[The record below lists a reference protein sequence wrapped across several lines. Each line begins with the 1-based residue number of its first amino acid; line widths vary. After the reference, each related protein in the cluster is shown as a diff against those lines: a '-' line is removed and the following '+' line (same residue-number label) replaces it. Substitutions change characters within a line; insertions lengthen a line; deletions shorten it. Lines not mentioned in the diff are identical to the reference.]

1 MCDEY
6 KYMMTMVITGSK
18 MRSWRKWVVSA
29 AMLAVILPQVATA
42 QTNVVIRGQTVN
54 CADKE
59 IGLYTY
65 SDQLSRQEVLL
76 DNYMIDSTQS
86 FELHTYINYPTLVF
100 VQIENYS
107 QSFYIEPGRTYDVY
121 IPRFNWNLDE
131 TMNVYLAPE
140 ALTVEFMNVKS
151 DELNLKISRLDEYV
165 DSFVQANIYYFDHK
179 FRPQS
184 RYFDTLMA
192 GVDANFP
199 QSENEFFNRYKL
211 YTLAQMR
218 YQMRFESRRKI
229 INQYIANQPI
239 LYYDDSYM
247 SLFFSLFENSISKGT
262 DKISLRRL
270 VDWVDHC
277 ATDRLLD
284 SLGLDPLLRNE
295 QVREL
300 AALQAMKEAY
310 YNPAYRRDN
319 VVCMVERLG
328 AETKF
333 PDHRKLA
340 QNLLLSF
347 RKMEKGFEVPDF
359 ALQDVDKNMVSL
371 DSFRGKWVYLSFI
384 RVGDPNSLAEIRT
397 LAHFRDSVYSRSDN
411 VEFVTIVCDR
421 EFQKMYHFLKNSPHG
436 NRYRWTWLHFGGNFK
451 LLEHFGVVS
460 YPTFLLINPE
470 GQLHYTVTPPPAS
483 GILLHGPWEPR
494 RQEQP
499 SGTPFY
505 LQH

>member
-1 MCDEY
+1 MNDCDKQGLLRCKIALLCLMAAVVCPMC
-6 KYMMTMVITGSK
+6 
-18 MRSWRKWVVSA
+18 A
-29 AMLAVILPQVATA
+29 AA
-42 QTNVVIRGQTVN
+42 QHNVTLRGQTVN
-54 CADKE
+54 CANKE
-59 IGLYTY
+59 VGLYTY
-65 SDQLSRQEVLL
+65 SDQLSQQEVLL
-76 DNYMIDSTQS
+76 DEAMIDSSQV
-86 FELHTYINYPTLVF
+86 FELKTYINYPMLVF

-107 QSFYIEPGRTYDVY
+107 QSFFIEPGHTYNIY
-121 IPRFNWNLDE
+121 IPRFDWNMDE
-131 TMNVYLAPE
+131 QRNVYLDPE
-140 ALTVEFMNVKS
+140 ALTLEFMNVPPT
-151 DELNLKISRLDEYV
+151 ELNLQVGRLDEFV
-165 DSFVQANIYYFDHK
+165 DSFVQANRYYLDNR

-184 RYFDTLMA
+184 RYFDSLTA
-192 GVDANFP
+192 AVDARFP
-199 QSENEFFNRYKL
+199 LSDNEFFNRYKT
-211 YTLAQMR
+211 YTLAQMA
-218 YQMRFESRRKI
+218 YQMRFVSRGKTIAR
-229 INQYIANQPI
+229 YITDKPI

-262 DKISLRRL
+262 DRVPLRRI
-270 VDWVDHC
+270 VSWVDHC
-277 ATDRLLD
+277 DSERLLD
-284 SLGLDPLLRNE
+284 SIGLDPLLRNE

-319 VVCMVERLG
+319 VACMVERIG

-333 PDHRKLA
+333 PDHRTLA

-347 RKMEKGFEVPDF
+347 RKLERGFEVPDF
-359 ALQDVDKNMVSL
+359 ELQDVDKNLVSL
-371 DSFRGKWVYLSFI
+371 DSFRGKWVYLSFV
-384 RVGDPNSLAEIRT
+384 RVGDPNSLSEIRT
-397 LAHFRDSVYSRSDN
+397 LAHFRDSVYSRSSN

-470 GQLHYTVTPPPAS
+470 GQLHYSVTPPPAS

-494 RQEQP
+494 TTQEAP
-499 SGTPFY
+499 TGTPFY